1 MNPFHN
7 NHNGYESNGDC
18 SHELAQSLFRA
29 TEKTYG
35 AFINVA
41 RKHWERRFAGKDPAD
56 ACVSVRVSGDQA
68 LEEHSRLR
76 EPDLDPGFPLAVHP
90 AREELALR

>member
-1 MNPFHN
+1 
-7 NHNGYESNGDC
+7 
-18 SHELAQSLFRA
+18 
-29 TEKTYG
+29 
-35 AFINVA
+35 
-41 RKHWERRFAGKDPAD
+41 
-56 ACVSVRVSGDQA
+56 